1 MANNHWTVL
10 LLLVPSKNLQVR
22 LVELVETTKFY
33 EMMQTLQKTVHVHL
47 ELVVSL
53 QVIESD
59 LKHFKL

>member
-1 MANNHWTVL
+1 M
-10 LLLVPSKNLQVR
+10 PSKNLQVR

-33 EMMQTLQKTVHVHL
+33 EMMQTLQKTVYVHL